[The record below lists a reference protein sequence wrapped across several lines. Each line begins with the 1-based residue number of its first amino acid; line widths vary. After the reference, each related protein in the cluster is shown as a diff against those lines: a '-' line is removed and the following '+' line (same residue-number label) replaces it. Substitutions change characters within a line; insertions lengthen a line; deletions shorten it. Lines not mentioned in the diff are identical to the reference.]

1 MIMFQGYARGR
12 ERVSI
17 LACLEVPLRE
27 TCTVLA
33 TGRKGAP
40 GRWKSTCK
48 GPEAGDPGPQGQEA
62 SVAGRG
68 ERRKTWGRGG
78 SVS

>member
-1 MIMFQGYARGR
+1 MTMLQGYARGR

-17 LACLEVPLRE
+17 LAGLAAPLRE
-27 TCTVLA
+27 SCTVLA

-48 GPEAGDPGPQGQEA
+48 GPEAGDPGSQGQET

-68 ERRKTWGRGG
+68 ERRKTWGWGG
-78 SVS
+78 GVS